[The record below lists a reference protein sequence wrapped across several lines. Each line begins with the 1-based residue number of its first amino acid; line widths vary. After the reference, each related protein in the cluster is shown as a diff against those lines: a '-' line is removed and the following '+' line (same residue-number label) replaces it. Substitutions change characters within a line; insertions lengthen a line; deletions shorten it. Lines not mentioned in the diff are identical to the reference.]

1 MPFESDLVVKELERP
16 GWWQLEED
24 LAYQGRVDSFTVPA
38 GFKTDFASV
47 PQLFLWLVPRSGR
60 YTKAAVLHDYLSR
73 ERVPA
78 GTISR
83 CDADGLFRRTMR
95 ELGVSALRRW
105 LMWTAVRF
113 GSPLKLRDCGIPL
126 MLAAIGLLLF
136 MLPIAVPVGVPLLLV
151 LLLFWVLE
159 WIVYL
164 ALLPTEHVKN
174 RPSLIWW
181 SS

>member
-1 MPFESDLVVKELERP
+1 MPFTSDLVVEELKRP
-16 GWWQLEED
+16 GWWQLVED
-24 LAYQGRVDSFTVPA
+24 LVYKGRDDTFTVPA
-38 GFKTDFASV
+38 GFTTDFASV
-47 PQLFLWLVPRSGR
+47 PQLFLWLVPRSGK

-73 ERVPA
+73 ELVPA
-78 GTISR
+78 GGISR

-95 ELGVSALRRW
+95 DLGVSALRRW

-113 GSPLKLRDCGIPL
+113 SSPLKLNDCGIPL

-136 MLPIAVPVGVPLLLV
+136 MLPIAVPIGVLLLLV
-151 LLLFWVLE
+151 LLFVWVVE

-164 ALLPTEHVKN
+164 ALLPTMRVKN